1 MAREKRSYD
10 KQFKES
16 VLARVLGKNEDVSSI
31 SDRLKIPKSTIVSWV
46 NAEKEKMAAKKSQQ
60 VRHAAKNKTVDKVQ
74 GYPETLKLYAVNE
87 IREKNRTLREVAE
100 ELGISPS
107 CVFSWNKTI
116 PVKRVQAQA
125 QAESPQIRGVQQPKT
140 ASALQEF
147 DAFTAI
153 KKERDFYKN
162 QMEILMKLSLELSTR
177 TK

>member
-1 MAREKRSYD
+1 MAREKRTYD

-16 VLARVLGKNEDVSSI
+16 ILARVLGKNENI
-31 SDRLKIPKSTIVSWV
+31 SAISTKLKIPKSTIVSWV

-116 PVKRVQAQA
+116 PVKPVQAQA
-125 QAESPQIRGVQQPKT
+125 ELGTHVVRQPKT

>member
-1 MAREKRSYD
+1 MAREKRTYY

-31 SDRLKIPKSTIVSWV
+31 SAKLKIPKSTIVSWV

-60 VRHAAKNKTVDKVQ
+60 VRHAAKNKTVDKIQ

-107 CVFSWNKTI
+107 CVFRWNKTI
-116 PVKRVQAQA
+116 PVKPAQA
-125 QAESPQIRGVQQPKT
+125 QAELGTRVVRQPKA

-162 QMEILMKLSLELSTR
+162 QMEILMKLSLDLSTR